1 VLGPQAQRFR
11 AIEAI
16 AEDAVGLC
24 SGCGIC
30 TSVCPNGVEITDI
43 ITMAKATL
51 RENGKRPSVGV
62 RLLSRP
68 DLVGRLAGAV
78 PWLANLLLE
87 NRLMRLL
94 AQKVLGISARGALP
108 AITGKEFRRWLKR
121 RRQPEGQPI
130 AYFTGCSIEHFEAR
144 VGQAVVGLL
153 NHLGYRVEAPADV
166 CCGLPLLSNGE
177 WVAARGRAEQLVK
190 ALLPSATELK
200 TIVSS
205 STSCSLTLRKKYR
218 AYLDMQ
224 DQASTAVAQATTD
237 ICIFLRDR
245 HSSQIAALLKPLSGK
260 VLYHGPCQLRGH
272 QAGWPAV
279 ELLSAIPNL
288 QLELSVANCCGT
300 AGTYGLDQNKRSIA
314 EAVSMT
320 LFDQVRAA
328 MPDFIVCDS
337 ETCRWHIAAETG
349 LPCFHPAEII
359 LASIENRPPMMTP
372 R

>member
-1 VLGPQAQRFR
+1 
-11 AIEAI
+11 
-16 AEDAVGLC
+16 
-24 SGCGIC
+24 
-30 TSVCPNGVEITDI
+30 
-43 ITMAKATL
+43 
-51 RENGKRPSVGV
+51 
-62 RLLSRP
+62 
-68 DLVGRLAGAV
+68 
-78 PWLANLLLE
+78 
-87 NRLMRLL
+87 
-94 AQKVLGISARGALP
+94 
-108 AITGKEFRRWLKR
+108 
-121 RRQPEGQPI
+121 
-130 AYFTGCSIEHFEAR
+130 
-144 VGQAVVGLL
+144 
-153 NHLGYRVEAPADV
+153 
-166 CCGLPLLSNGE
+166 
-177 WVAARGRAEQLVK
+177 
-190 ALLPSATELK
+190 
-200 TIVSS
+200 
-205 STSCSLTLRKKYR
+205 
-218 AYLDMQ
+218 MQ

-300 AGTYGLDQNKRSIA
+300 AGTYGFDQNKRSIA